1 MTLSEGIDATKEIV
15 AMFIT
20 DVHSELPSAK
30 VNAGAKSKES
40 IKLELQ
46 ESAYNEALSYIKRMA
61 SGQSLDGV
69 RIESSAVGE
78 LKNAFKVYMAT
89 CKENQA
95 NGNECKDVIDRLRA
109 FGEKW
114 QPIWEMS
121 V

>member
-1 MTLSEGIDATKEIV
+1 MELINEMA

-46 ESAYNEALSYIKRMA
+46 ESAYNDALSYIKRMA

-78 LKNAFKVYMAT
+78 LKNAFKVYALTT
-89 CKENQA
+89 CKENHES
-95 NGNECKDVIDRLRA
+95 GNECKDVI
-109 FGEKW
+109 E
-114 QPIWEMS
+114 
-121 V
+121 